1 MSEPMVRFQDGSG
14 EREIELLLACLRP
27 EITPD
32 IADKVRA
39 GVEQGVDWLA
49 LIRLAMRHDVMPLLY
64 NGLQTICPA
73 AVPEAV
79 LNPMRARYEAQAA
92 QAQKQAEELLRI
104 LSLFGEHD
112 VFLLPYKG
120 PTLTQRLYG
129 DLALREFSDLDFM
142 VLDSDIMK
150 AQELIRSLGYEF
162 ACVQDE
168 RELSE
173 YIPKNRELQ
182 FRRKDGMLL
191 ELHWRFAT
199 KIACVKNDPERFLQR
214 FDLVEVGDKRV
225 PTLALEAY
233 FLILS
238 IHATKHRWRELKLIC
253 DIAQILKYED
263 LEWSYVIREARDLG
277 LQRMLAVGILL
288 AQDLLGV
295 SLSDSVTR
303 ALTRDRKARVLAA
316 QVKNSLFEEPDERW
330 HEQADFPF
338 QVKIRERLRDKG
350 IMLYQNL
357 IPMLAP
363 DERDRKFLPMPA
375 SLSSMYYLVRPVR
388 LVWQRVAPTRSPA
401 RLTSR

>member
-1 MSEPMVRFQDGSG
+1 MSEAMVRFREGSG
-14 EREIELLLACLRP
+14 EREIGLLLACLRP
-27 EITPD
+27 EITAE
-32 IADKVRA
+32 IAEKIRA
-39 GVEQGVDWLA
+39 TAEEGVDWLA

-64 NGLQTICPA
+64 NGLQTICPDC
-73 AVPEAV
+73 VPEAV
-79 LNPMRARYEAQAA
+79 LNPVRARYEAQAA
-92 QAQKQAEELLRI
+92 QAQKQAEELVRI
-104 LSLFGEHD
+104 VSLFGEHD
-112 VFLLPYKG
+112 IFVLPYKG
-120 PTLTQRLYG
+120 PSLTQRLYG

-142 VLDSDIMK
+142 VLEGDILK
-150 AQELIRSLGYEF
+150 AQELIRSLEYEF
-162 ACVQDE
+162 VCVRDE
-168 RELSE
+168 QELAE
-173 YIPKNRELQ
+173 YVPQNRELQ

-214 FDLVEVGDKRV
+214 FDLVRVGGKRV

-253 DIAQILKYED
+253 DIAQILRYED
-263 LEWSYVIREARDLG
+263 LEWSYVMREARDLG
-277 LQRMLAVGILL
+277 LQRMLAVGMLL

-295 SLSDSVTR
+295 SLSDDASR
-303 ALTRDRKARVLAA
+303 KLTMDRTARVLAT
-316 QVKNSLFEEPDERW
+316 QVKKSLFEEPDERW

-350 IMLYQNL
+350 IMLYHNF

-388 LVWQRVAPTRSPA
+388 LVWQRVARAGP
-401 RLTSR
+401 RLD